1 MFVRN
6 VSIKLKPD
14 TSTEFAKTFE
24 SEILPL
30 LRKQS
35 GFQNEI
41 TYSND
46 KTYVNAVSIWDSKQS
61 ADTYDKNAYPQ
72 GSRRSRNSS
81 TASPKCV
88 PVKCSRRPSRRRQ
101 PPPMSP
107 KPASF

>member
-72 GSRRSRNSS
+72 VLKAVEKFIDGEPKVRTGEVLSS
-81 TASPKCV
+81 TVASSAATAHV
-88 PVKCSRRPSRRRQ
+88 
-101 PPPMSP
+101 
-107 KPASF
+107 A